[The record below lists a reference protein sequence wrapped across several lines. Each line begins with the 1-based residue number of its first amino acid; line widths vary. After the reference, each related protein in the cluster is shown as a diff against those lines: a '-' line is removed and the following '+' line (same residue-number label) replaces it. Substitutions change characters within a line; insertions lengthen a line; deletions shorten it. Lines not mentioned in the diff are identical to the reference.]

1 MSNKF
6 WFKPKNYGYG
16 FYPISW
22 EGWLSVL
29 ALLGLIFLS
38 AYSND
43 FFSGEVTNRQGA
55 RYLLDI
61 VFTTTIASLIFIKKT
76 DGKLKWNW
84 GRPKKDKNNCQKP

>member
-29 ALLGLIFLS
+29 ALPALIFLS
-38 AYSND
+38 AYAND
-43 FFSGEVTNRQGA
+43 FFSDQVTNKQGA

-61 VFTTTIASLIFIKKT
+61 ILITSVASLIFVKKT
-76 DGKLKWNW
+76 EGKLQWNW
-84 GRPKKDKNNCQKP
+84 GKSKKNKK